1 MSTDV
6 ATIGE
11 GSMGTDPLR
20 AYITRLRKL
29 AGLDQEELGERVGMG
44 RRTYH
49 AWESGSTKD
58 IKFPLLRKV
67 VQEVGGAF
75 QHLEHID
82 EMSVEE
88 AEHLAETWHA
98 MSADEQAAASHGAQ
112 TIERMVSLAES
123 DPVRLESVLRRLRDE
138 AREDTE
144 LIDLVE
150 TYLDGYK
157 AATRRLKG
165 K

>member
-1 MSTDV
+1 MSMDA
-6 ATIGE
+6 ATIG
-11 GSMGTDPLR
+11 GDSMGTDPLR

-58 IKFPLLRKV
+58 IKFRILRKV
-67 VQEVGGAF
+67 IEEVGGAF
-75 QHLEHID
+75 HHLEHID
-82 EMSVEE
+82 EMSAAE

-98 MSADEQAAASHGAQ
+98 MSPEEQASASRGVQ
-112 TIERMVSLAES
+112 TIDRMIALADS
-123 DPVRLESVLRRLRDE
+123 DPVQLETVLRRLRTE

-144 LIDLVE
+144 LIDLIE
-150 TYLDGYK
+150 TYLDGYL
-157 AATRRLKG
+157 AAARRRKG